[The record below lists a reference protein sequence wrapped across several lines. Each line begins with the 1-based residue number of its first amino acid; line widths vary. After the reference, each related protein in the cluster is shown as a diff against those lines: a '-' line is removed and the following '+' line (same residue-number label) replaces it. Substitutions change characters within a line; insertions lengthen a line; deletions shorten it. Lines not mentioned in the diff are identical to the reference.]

1 MMFLKENNLANM
13 FHCKGNIDLHS
24 FDNFSIL
31 NKFHIQWDIINRDV
45 SLYYHILQDNNF
57 QHKYCHHFFQSK
69 DKGIEANIFSL
80 GDVSSIVEF
89 MGTYQY
95 ITEINHLH
103 KNYLDS

>member
-1 MMFLKENNLANM
+1 M
-13 FHCKGNIDLHS
+13 FHCKGNIDLCS

-31 NKFHIQWDIINRDV
+31 NKFHIQWGIINKGV
-45 SLYYHILQDNNF
+45 SLYYHILQGNSF

-69 DKGIEANIFSL
+69 DKDIKANIFSL

-89 MGTYQY
+89 MDIYQY